1 MAYIAIGLISSF
13 AMRVVLKR
21 ENAARARGKRDE
33 IIGDVTDS
41 KGSRKGRVYESIED
55 ARIDKGDMWSGF
67 HYTL

>member
-1 MAYIAIGLISSF
+1 
-13 AMRVVLKR
+13 MRVVLKR
-21 ENAARARGKRDE
+21 ENAARARGERDE